1 MDVPVRRLSID
12 DLPACQ
18 RLAED
23 RSWGREDRK
32 WRFLFSV
39 GDVYGID
46 DGNGELAATV
56 VSTPY
61 GKDVAAISMVLVARR
76 YERRGLG
83 GRIMRHAMDD
93 AGTASLCLTA
103 TEMGRPLYE
112 RLGFRPVGTCTT
124 YTGVVEGRARPRVS
138 VPAAPVDMAA
148 VHALDTDVFGADR
161 EQVIGGLPS
170 FCETLHVVRDAT
182 AASNATA
189 TTATTATTA
198 MAIATGAT
206 AAVGTASAAAAS
218 GIAGIAGFG
227 GVWRNEGQAMIGP
240 VVARD
245 AETALALV
253 DEIVPPGPVRLDIDH
268 RHPELVAWA
277 ERRGLAP
284 FFSTTLMEYGEP
296 VANDPS
302 RLFLPVAQALG

>member
-1 MDVPVRRLSID
+1 MDAPVRRLSID

-23 RSWGREDRK
+23 REWGREDRK

-46 DGNGELAATV
+46 DGNGGLAATV

-61 GKDVAAISMVLVARR
+61 GKDVAAISMVLVAKR

-83 GRIMRHAMDD
+83 ARIMRHAMDE
-93 AGTASLCLTA
+93 AATASLCLTA

-112 RLGFRPVGTCTT
+112 HLGFRSVGTCTT
-124 YTGVVEGRARPRVS
+124 YTGEVDGPSRQGVS
-138 VPAAPVDMAA
+138 VPATPADMPA
-148 VHALDTDVFGADR
+148 VRALDAEVFGADR
-161 EQVIGGLPS
+161 TQVVEGLPS
-170 FCETLHVVRDAT
+170 FCATFNVVRDE
-182 AASNATA
+182 S
-189 TTATTATTA
+189 
-198 MAIATGAT
+198 
-206 AAVGTASAAAAS
+206 
-218 GIAGIAGFG
+218 GIAGFG
-227 GVWRNEGQAMIGP
+227 GVWWNDGRALVGP

-245 AETALALV
+245 EGTALALV

-277 ERRGLAP
+277 ERRGLSP
-284 FFSTTLMEYGEP
+284 FFSTTIMEYGEP
-296 VANDPS
+296 IANDPA

>member
-1 MDVPVRRLSID
+1 MDARVRRLSIG
-12 DLPACQ
+12 DLPGCQ

-23 RSWGREDRK
+23 REWGKEDRK
-32 WRFLFSV
+32 WRFLFAV

-46 DGNGELAATV
+46 DGNGGLAATV

-61 GKDVAAISMVLVARR
+61 GRDVAAISMVLVAKR

-83 GRIMRHAMDD
+83 GRIMRHAMDE

-124 YTGVVEGRARPRVS
+124 YTGVIGGPSRQGAGGPSRQGAGGSGRQGVS
-138 VPAAPVDMAA
+138 VPATPADMAA
-148 VHALDTDVFGADR
+148 VHALDTEVFGAER
-161 EQVIGGLPS
+161 TQVVEGLPS
-170 FCETLHVVRDAT
+170 FCATFNVVRDG
-182 AASNATA
+182 S
-189 TTATTATTA
+189 
-198 MAIATGAT
+198 
-206 AAVGTASAAAAS
+206 
-218 GIAGIAGFG
+218 GIAGFG
-227 GVWRNEGQAMIGP
+227 GVWWNDGQALVGP

-245 AETALALV
+245 AGTALSLV
-253 DEIVPPGPVRLDIDH
+253 DEIVPPGPVRLDIDD

-277 ERRGLAP
+277 EKRGLSP
-284 FFSTTLMEYGEP
+284 FFSTTVMEYGEP
-296 VANDPS
+296 VANDPA